1 MTIGNDA
8 ICLTELDLVRLSRVA
23 QELRSRQLQAPAANL
38 IEMLAVARVVR
49 AEEIPPHVV
58 TMNSHVVIEEVKTGE
73 LRDFTLVYPVDADP
87 ARRKLSVLSPVGI
100 AVLGLA
106 AGDETNLST
115 PYGEKL
121 RIRVAR
127 ILYQPEAEGH
137 LTV

>member
-1 MTIGNDA
+1 MTGKDTIS
-8 ICLTELDLVRLSRVA
+8 LTELDLVRLSRVA
-23 QELRSRQLQAPAANL
+23 QELRSRQLRAPAANL
-38 IEMLAVARVVR
+38 IDMLDRAQVVR
-49 AEEIPPHVV
+49 AEEISPHVV
-58 TMNSHVVIEEVKTGE
+58 TMNSQVVIEEVKSGE

-106 AGDETNLST
+106 AGDETDLST
-115 PYGEKL
+115 PYGETL
-121 RIRVAR
+121 RIRIAR